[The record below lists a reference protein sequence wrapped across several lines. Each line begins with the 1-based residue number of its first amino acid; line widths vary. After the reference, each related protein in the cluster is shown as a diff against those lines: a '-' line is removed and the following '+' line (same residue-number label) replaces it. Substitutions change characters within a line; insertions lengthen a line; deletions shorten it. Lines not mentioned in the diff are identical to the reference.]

1 MVEGGGVMVL
11 SRMGCGS
18 VSYVIEVPGWVAGW
32 MAGWLGGWVAGWL
45 GGWVGGW
52 VAGWLVG
59 SVVLSLSLSLPAL
72 LWLQVATASANLG
85 MCYLELGEVVLALPC
100 LKTGVGMHRR
110 AARGRDEPSLVQS
123 LGLLST
129 AYV

>member
-1 MVEGGGVMVL
+1 M
-11 SRMGCGS
+11 S
-18 VSYVIEVPGWVAGW
+18 GWVAGW
-32 MAGWLGGWVAGWL
+32 LDGWGLGGWVAGWNCHPPY
-45 GGWVGGW
+45 
-52 VAGWLVG
+52 
-59 SVVLSLSLSLPAL
+59 LPAL